1 MSLTNRG
8 SSDLHLIPK
17 EGGKKGKE
25 EERQRGQERPI
36 ERGQWEKEKGLLTG
50 LSSAKVQCRPSGRDF
65 CAPHFEKTLPMQW
78 INDAHLL
85 GAHEVSSAMAPL
97 PLWAIFFPASFLP
110 HCDRPPASWR
120 KSFYLHTAAT
130 QTDTCPFPSLRA
142 FKKPQLRRG
151 TPTMRLNHEPFIWL
165 YSGG

>member
-1 MSLTNRG
+1 MSLTNRR

-17 EGGKKGKE
+17 EGGKKEK
-25 EERQRGQERPI
+25 EERQRGKERPI

-50 LSSAKVQCRPSGRDF
+50 LSSAKVQCRPSRRDF
-65 CAPHFEKTLPMQW
+65 CAPHFKKTLPMQW

-85 GAHEVSSAMAPL
+85 GAHEVSSAVAPL

-110 HCDRPPASWR
+110 HCDRPPASRR

-151 TPTMRLNHEPFIWL
+151 TPTMRLNHEP
-165 YSGG
+165 